1 MCAYYSHTHTHI
13 YIYICV
19 WIHNDAEYIIIYTY
33 VQFEIAMEHKELLPV
48 SQNWRMRK
56 PSVALQEANRL
67 ITEEVFPCLL
77 NGTLE
82 QWHIV
87 YLGIDAIEVASP
99 ASQSLVSESIFI
111 AM

>member
-1 MCAYYSHTHTHI
+1 MCAYYSHTHS
-13 YIYICV
+13 V

>member
-1 MCAYYSHTHTHI
+1 
-13 YIYICV
+13 
-19 WIHNDAEYIIIYTY
+19 
-33 VQFEIAMEHKELLPV
+33 MEHKELLPV

-82 QWHIV
+82 QWHI
-87 YLGIDAIEVASP
+87 DAIEVASP
-99 ASQSLVSESIFI
+99 ASQSLVSESIFLAI
-111 AM
+111 